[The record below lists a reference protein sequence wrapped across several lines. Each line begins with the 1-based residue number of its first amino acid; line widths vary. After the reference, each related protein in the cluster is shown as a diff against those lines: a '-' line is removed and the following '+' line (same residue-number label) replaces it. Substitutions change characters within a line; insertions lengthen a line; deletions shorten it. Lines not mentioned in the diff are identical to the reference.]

1 MRGHLSYNALAAG
14 LFSVMKARFSPGG
27 CSQLVGTTVYGGVT
41 YIFRRRLA
49 ALKTSSELHGNCREN
64 GNIAGLFRSC

>member
-14 LFSVMKARFSPGG
+14 LFSVMKALFSPGG
-27 CSQLVGTTVYGGVT
+27 CCQLVGTTVYGGVI

-49 ALKTSSELHGNCREN
+49 ALKTSFMVTAEKTETESSGGFNL
-64 GNIAGLFRSC
+64 